1 LAIYMSWRIIEG
13 RGAAMATSTVVPV
26 SEYLSTM
33 YHPDCDYVDGEV
45 QERNLGEQDHS
56 DLQGQLIRLLTEP
69 ECKAHFRVNPE
80 IRVQVGASRF
90 RVPDLCL
97 RKVPVQREQI
107 IRTPP
112 LLCIEILSPEDR
124 MTRMRSRIRDYA
136 EMGVLETWIVDPVT
150 RSVTVYAGT
159 SSVEVTSGG
168 LRIPETPVEVKLFDI
183 FKVLDEY

>member
-1 LAIYMSWRIIEG
+1 
-13 RGAAMATSTVVPV
+13 MATSTVVPV

-33 YHPDCDYVDGEV
+33 YHPDCHSVDGEV
-45 QERNLGEQDHS
+45 QERNFGELDHS
-56 DLQGQLIRLLTEP
+56 DLRGQLIRLLTEP
-69 ECKAHFRVNPE
+69 ECEAHFRVNPE

-90 RVPDLCL
+90 RVLDLCL
-97 RKVPVQREQI
+97 RVQREQI

-112 LLCIEILSPEDR
+112 LLRIEILSPEDR
-124 MTRMRSRIRDYA
+124 MRRMRRRIRDYA

-159 SSVEVTSGG
+159 SSVEVPSGA
-168 LRIPETPVEVKLFDI
+168 LRIPEIPVEVKLFDI